1 MVDAS
6 LEDITKFL
14 ACKRVALLGVSRKPQ
29 HFSRALLSEFLAKG
43 YDVVPVNPNAT
54 EIAERKCFAHVSEI
68 TPPVEAALLLTGKSE
83 VTNLALRECNEA
95 GVRHIWIYR
104 CTEDSEDHSH
114 LLEDCQRRGAALIEG
129 QCPFMYLPH
138 PAFIHRAHRFV
149 SKMVGSY
156 PV

>member
-1 MVDAS
+1 MLDAS

-29 HFSRALLSEFLAKG
+29 HFSRALLSEFLEKG
-43 YDVVPVNPNAT
+43 YDIVPVNPYAT

-83 VTNLALRECNEA
+83 VTNRALRECNEA

-104 CTEDSEDHSH
+104 CTEDSEDHTS
-114 LLEDCQRRGAALIEG
+114 LLEDCQRRGAAL
-129 QCPFMYLPH
+129 
-138 PAFIHRAHRFV
+138 
-149 SKMVGSY
+149 SKASALSCIFPNQHSSTVPIGLFRKWR
-156 PV
+156 VVTRC